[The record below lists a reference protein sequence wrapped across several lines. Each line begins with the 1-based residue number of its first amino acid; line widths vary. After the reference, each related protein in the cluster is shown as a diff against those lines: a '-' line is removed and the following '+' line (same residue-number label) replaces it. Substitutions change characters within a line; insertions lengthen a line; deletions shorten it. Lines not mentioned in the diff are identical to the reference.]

1 VSARVSSPDEVAAV
15 GEVDLGRARAALA
28 SDRAELLGR
37 LRVLRG
43 QFDDIVEATTDVS
56 TDDEHDPEGATI
68 AYERAQVTALSEQAR
83 RRLSEVDD
91 AVRRLEEGTYGAC
104 QRCGEP
110 IPDARLEAR
119 PYARTCVG
127 CAPR

>member
-1 VSARVSSPDEVAAV
+1 VSARVPSPDEVAP
-15 GEVDLGRARAALA
+15 GGVDRGRARAALA

-37 LRVLRG
+37 LRALRG

-68 AYERAQVTALSEQAR
+68 AYERAQVAALADHAR

-91 AVRRLEEGTYGAC
+91 AVRRLDQGRYGTC
-104 QRCGEP
+104 QRCSEP

-127 CAPR
+127 CATR